1 MTLFQPL
8 FLSSKSSRLL
18 TLTAIASLA
27 SLPMTASGAVAI
39 GVSSVPLDF
48 AGDAPISNSDLVNT
62 GSPDLMFFSSTA
74 FVSPTRIND
83 GNFDASGTGSSIIE
97 EGTGQFPAL
106 TTFHLNTVANP
117 LGYQISQLRVF
128 TWNIT
133 TGSLSGYEGDSDNH
147 HYIIDYSLVG
157 SADFETLATVDI
169 SGTGGASATWVTLNP
184 VPVLTGVDVIRFTW
198 LDPLLT
204 PDSFSVIA
212 EVDIEGTPVT
222 QVPEPSSILLSGVLL
237 GTLCMR
243 RKRESPQGR

>member
-1 MTLFQPL
+1 MSHIQSCSLP
-8 FLSSKSSRLL
+8 SKLLRLL
-18 TLTAIASLA
+18 SLVTVASLA
-27 SLPMTASGAVAI
+27 SLPMMAAGAVAI
-39 GVSSVPLDF
+39 GVSSIDLAL
-48 AGDAPISNSDLVNT
+48 AGDAPTSNSDLVNT

-74 FVSPTRIND
+74 FASPTRIND

-117 LGYQISQLRVF
+117 LGYQISQLRIF

-133 TGSLSGYEGDSDNH
+133 TGPLSGYEGDSDNH

-169 SGTGGASATWVTLNP
+169 SGTGGDSATWVTLNP

-222 QVPEPSSILLSGVLL
+222 QIPEPSAIMLGGIVLGAACL
-237 GTLCMR
+237 R
-243 RKRESPQGR
+243 RNRNARA